1 MSSLLRV
8 GAHLLSL
15 AQVLLYLPLT
25 LDIAE
30 PGKEAMLALSLMLTV
45 SFGISATL
53 HLAVRNTKLRPVSTI
68 LSWLSPLLIPA
79 LLLLTLNLYS
89 TSTASAVAPSLRD
102 KVLHPH
108 FVASASA
115 AHPSASPS
123 SSSSSALY
131 DTLVSFARAAPS
143 AWETVL
149 RKSSPVFTILE
160 GLCTLLC
167 IQAVS
172 RFTVARIDD
181 SRSPDLLKMLVLIVA
196 AGIYVISAYFLWESY
211 GAVTDRLSSTFI
223 GVAVTAILFLSGIS
237 FSLQKGNVIETALML
252 AYAVFVFFHL
262 SNRPQMYTAG
272 LLKHV
277 FKAPGTN
284 GHPPL
289 PPVVLQSLD
298 AVTSAVSQTF
308 GAGVEFVMAASSA
321 LPFSVIVTLF
331 YRVFVMYAATRVVL
345 ALKRRTGGYED
356 NRKLSEE
363 EPAAR
368 VMTVVLT
375 YSRSLLVGV
384 YTHLLLL
391 SESQGDQQFWRWV
404 NVFSV
409 IALWSL
415 ELRLGAHVDD
425 DEGAGRWKSE

>member
-1 MSSLLRV
+1 MMLERILRV
-8 GAHLLSL
+8 GAHSLSI

-45 SFGISATL
+45 SFAISATL
-53 HLAVRNTKLRPVSTI
+53 HLVVRNTKLRPVST
-68 LSWLSPLLIPA
+68 LLAWLSPLLIPA

-89 TSTASAVAPSLRD
+89 TPSPASASVAHSLRD

-108 FVASASA
+108 ASSPPA
-115 AHPSASPS
+115 PSAPS
-123 SSSSSALY
+123 LPLSDS
-131 DTLVSFARAAPS
+131 LVAVARAAPS
-143 AWETVL
+143 AWERVL
-149 RKSSPVFTILE
+149 RHSSPVFTILE
-160 GLCTLLC
+160 GLSTLLC

-172 RFTVARIDD
+172 RFTVARVDAG
-181 SRSPDLLKMLVLIVA
+181 RSPDLLRMLVLIVA
-196 AGIYVISAYFLWESY
+196 AGVYVISAYFLWESY
-211 GAVTDRLSSTFI
+211 GAVPDRLSSTLI
-223 GVAVTAILFLSGIS
+223 GVAVTTILFLSGIS
-237 FSLQKGNVIETALML
+237 FSIQKGNVIETALML
-252 AYAVFVFFHL
+252 AYVTFQVFHL
-262 SNRPQMYTAG
+262 SMHRPQMYTAG

-308 GAGVEFVMAASSA
+308 GAAVDFFMTASSA

-375 YSRSLLVGV
+375 YSRSLLIAV

-391 SESQGDQQFWRWV
+391 SEAQGAQVLWRWV
-404 NVFSV
+404 NVFWV
-409 IALWSL
+409 AALWAL
-415 ELRLGAHVDD
+415 ELRLGAHVDED
-425 DEGAGRWKSE
+425 DGAGRWKSE

>member
-1 MSSLLRV
+1 MASVVRV
-8 GAHLLSL
+8 AAHLASL
-15 AQVLLYLPLT
+15 GQVLLYLPLT
-25 LDIAE
+25 LDIA
-30 PGKEAMLALSLMLTV
+30 GKECMLALSLLLTV
-45 SFGISATL
+45 SFGASATL
-53 HLAVRNTKLRPVSTI
+53 HLTVRNTKLRPLSTV
-68 LSWLSPLLIPA
+68 LAWLSPLLIPA

-89 TSTASAVAPSLRD
+89 NSPSVSPSLRE
-102 KVLHPH
+102 KILHPH
-108 FVASASA
+108 SSSAA
-115 AHPSASPS
+115 PAHPSLPS
-123 SSSSSALY
+123 SPLY
-131 DTLVSFARAAPS
+131 ESLASFASAAPS
-143 AWETVL
+143 AWERVL
-149 RKSSPVFTILE
+149 RTSSPVFTILE

-172 RFTVARIDD
+172 RFSIARIDN
-181 SRSPDLLKMLVLIVA
+181 SRSPDLLKMLVLIIA
-196 AGIYVISAYFLWESY
+196 AGIYVVSAYFLWESY
-211 GAVTDRLSSTFI
+211 GAVPDRISSTLI
-223 GVAVTAILFLSGIS
+223 GVAVTTILFLSGIS
-237 FSLQKGNVIETALML
+237 FSMQKGNVIETALML
-252 AYAVFVFFHL
+252 AYAVFQIFHL
-262 SNRPQMYTAG
+262 SMNRPQMYTAG

-331 YRVFVMYAATRVVL
+331 YRVAVMYAATRVVL

-375 YSRSLLVGV
+375 YSRPLLIAV

-391 SESQGDQQFWRWV
+391 SESEQDQVFWRWV
-404 NVFSV
+404 NVFWV
-409 IALWSL
+409 AALWAL
-415 ELRLGAHVDD
+415 ELRLGAHL
-425 DEGAGRWKSE
+425 DEEEGVGQRWKAE